1 MEKLR
6 RKIDEVTKQEG
17 KAEPTLKMWFMSYF
31 WSNITYTLAIQLT
44 IVKYVKHAHIHCII
58 PIVAIFFVLLPSA
71 SQFSC
76 LSWVYCL
83 YFPIPLTW
91 TFSLTQMFFREVN
104 RANPTSL
111 GMHIY
116 FLWSS
121 ALSSPAH
128 RVWPAGSPQLLASVL
143 TAAVLPKV
151 WLQEKLHSSSKSI
164 HVTLISK
171 TDSKQMLY
179 FWGQLQ
185 SRYLLISLIM

>member
-1 MEKLR
+1 
-6 RKIDEVTKQEG
+6 
-17 KAEPTLKMWFMSYF
+17 MSYF
-31 WSNITYTLAIQLT
+31 WSNITYTPAT
-44 IVKYVKHAHIHCII
+44 SVKYVKHVHIHCII
-58 PIVAIFFVLLPSA
+58 PIVAIFLVLWTSA

-76 LSWVYCL
+76 LSQVYCL

-91 TFSLTQMFFREVN
+91 TFSLSQVFTGRSIEPIPQACMY
-104 RANPTSL
+104 
-111 GMHIY
+111 IY

-128 RVWPAGSPQLLASVL
+128 GVWPAGLPQLLASVL